1 MTEEPALPLNITLPH
16 DRAAGWFD
24 AIPHR
29 ISSRRFDGTPPAPA
43 LLDRLEETCERL
55 TAPTVRARAVLVRQ
69 APAEV
74 FTGLVGS
81 YGRVEGAPALVALVG
96 SEDAT
101 LEVGYIGEA
110 VVLDATAAGIDSV
123 WIAASFDAERA
134 GRLADLRDGERV
146 HAIAALGHAT
156 KTIGVGERLMRAGVR
171 ARQRLPLDAIAPGHP
186 GWPAWAREAAV
197 AARLAPS
204 GANRQPWRLNMDGD
218 ALVFTKAAK
227 TYWTAPIDFG
237 IAMLHAELGA
247 MHAGVSGT
255 WVLGSGAEVSRFV
268 PGQEA

>member
-1 MTEEPALPLNITLPH
+1 MTEEPVLPLNTPLPH
-16 DRAAGWFD
+16 DLTSEWFD

-29 ISSRRFDGTPPAPA
+29 ISSRRFDGTSPAPA
-43 LLDRLEETCERL
+43 LLDRLEKTCQLL
-55 TAPTVRARAVLVRQ
+55 TAPSGRARAVLVRE
-69 APAEV
+69 APPEV

-81 YGRVEGAPALVALVG
+81 YGRIEGAPALAAFVG
-96 SEDAT
+96 PADAG
-101 LEVGYIGEA
+101 LEVGYVGEA

-123 WIAASFDAERA
+123 WIAAAFDAGHA
-134 GRLADLRDGERV
+134 GRLADLRDKERV
-146 HAIAALGHAT
+146 HAIVALGHAT
-156 KTIGVGERLMRAGVR
+156 KSIGVGERLMRAGVR
-171 ARQRLPLDAIAPGHP
+171 ARQRLHLDAIAPGH
-186 GWPAWAREAAV
+186 GAWPAWAREAAA

-218 ALVFTKAAK
+218 ALVFTKATK

-255 WVLGSGAEVSRFV
+255 WVVGSGAEVARFV
-268 PGQEA
+268 PGPH